1 MDITQMHSSFR
12 VIGQQMGMQ
21 LNRGILPESIDTF
34 INAEIGEFVQ
44 TELLTNAHTVLQD
57 NVNLQSMTMSPI
69 NLFRTLYRKDE
80 IPLVW
85 AVNDYDPSVGPIV
98 KEGIKSYVTNID
110 SVGYYKVYIPNVINC
125 GTKTNNYPVEL
136 YDKTINYL
144 TTEEK
149 AKLWVTIKNEQDTTK
164 FTERSILNPM
174 LYLGVS
180 IATKNDNPGQYK
192 SCRLIGANTLETTL
206 RDYCN
211 GADKNN
217 PIAVLLG
224 ESKDVSKSDGTYDKT
239 INAEYFEI
247 YTNTRDFKIDR
258 IYISYIKY
266 PNIVHWSS
274 NPTERVDCDL
284 PEYIHYRI
292 VEGAVRRF
300 LLSIGGVSSQDISK
314 SNKQINN

>member
-1 MDITQMHSSFR
+1 MDIDQMHSSFR

-57 NVNLQSMTMSPI
+57 NVNLQSMTMSPV

-85 AVNDYDPSVGPIV
+85 SIKDPSNGSSD
-98 KEGIKSYVTNID
+98 KRGIKSYVTNIS
-110 SVGYYKVYIPNVINC
+110 SVGYYKVYIPNTINC
-125 GTKTNNYPVEL
+125 GELSGYPVKL
-136 YDKTINYL
+136 YTGDATFSTN
-144 TTEEK
+144 EEK
-149 AKLWVTIKNEQDTTK
+149 AKTWVTIENGTTFK
-164 FTERSILNPM
+164 ERSILNPM
-174 LYLGVS
+174 LYLGVN
-180 IATKNDNPGQYK
+180 IATKNDNPGQFK

-224 ESKDVSKSDGTYDKT
+224 ESKDINKSDGTYDKT

-247 YTNTRDFKIDR
+247 YTNTKDFEIDR
-258 IYISYIKY
+258 IYLSYIKY
-266 PNIVHWSS
+266 PNIVHWST
-274 NPTERVDCDL
+274 NPTERVNCDL

-300 LLSIGGVSSQDISK
+300 LLSIGGVSSQEALK
-314 SNKQINN
+314 SNK

>member
-1 MDITQMHSSFR
+1 MDIDQMHSSFR

-57 NVNLQSMTMSPI
+57 NTNLQSMTMSPV

-80 IPLVW
+80 IPLSW
-85 AVNDYDPSVGPIV
+85 DIKIDDPSNGSIN
-98 KEGIKSYVTNID
+98 KRGIKSYVTNIS
-110 SVGYYKVYIPNVINC
+110 SVGYYKVYIPNIINC
-125 GTKTNNYPVEL
+125 GDKTLKYPVGVYKHGTL
-136 YDKTINYL
+136 YASD
-144 TTEEK
+144 EER
-149 AKLWVTIKNEQDTTK
+149 AKLWVTINNDNFTI
-164 FTERSILNPM
+164 FTERTVLNPM

-180 IATKNDNPGQYK
+180 IATKNDNPGQFK

-224 ESKDVSKSDGTYDKT
+224 ESKDINKSDGTYDKT

-247 YTNTRDFKIDR
+247 YTNTKDFEIDKI
-258 IYISYIKY
+258 YLSYIKY
-266 PNIVHWSS
+266 PNIVHWST
-274 NPTERVDCDL
+274 NPTERVNCDL

-300 LLSIGGVSSQDISK
+300 LLSIGGVSSQEASK
-314 SNKQINN
+314 SNK

>member
-1 MDITQMHSSFR
+1 MDIDQMHSAFR

-44 TELLTNAHTVLQD
+44 TELLNNAHTVLQD
-57 NVNLQSMTMSPI
+57 NVNLQSMTMSPL

-80 IPLVW
+80 IPLTW
-85 AVNDYDPSVGPIV
+85 TIKMNDLSTGFVD
-98 KEGIKSYVTNID
+98 KRGIKSYVTNIS
-110 SVGYYKVYIPNVINC
+110 SVGYYKVYIPNKINC
-125 GTKTNNYPVEL
+125 GDETLKYPVGVYNSKTL
-136 YDKTINYL
+136 YASNEDR
-144 TTEEK
+144 
-149 AKLWVTIKNEQDTTK
+149 AKLWVTIHNSDNTLTT
-164 FTERSILNPM
+164 FTERTVLNPM

-180 IATKNDNPGQYK
+180 IATRNDNPGQFK

-224 ESKDVSKSDGTYDKT
+224 ESRDVDTHDGTYNKT

-247 YTNTRDFKIDR
+247 YTNTKDFEIDKI
-258 IYISYIKY
+258 YLSYIKY
-266 PNIVHWSS
+266 PNIVHWST
-274 NPTERVDCDL
+274 NPTERVNCDL

-300 LLSIGGVSSQDISK
+300 LLSIGGVSSQEASK
-314 SNKQINN
+314 SNK

>member
-1 MDITQMHSSFR
+1 MDIDQMHSSFR

-57 NVNLQSMTMSPI
+57 NVNLQSMTMSPV

-80 IPLVW
+80 IPLSW
-85 AVNDYDPSVGPIV
+85 DITTEDPSNGLIN
-98 KEGIKSYVTNID
+98 KRGIKSYVTNIS
-110 SVGYYKVYIPNVINC
+110 SVGYYKVYIPNTINC
-125 GTKTNNYPVEL
+125 GDKTLKYPVGVYKHGTL
-136 YDKTINYL
+136 YASD
-144 TTEEK
+144 EER
-149 AKLWVTIKNEQDTTK
+149 AKLWVTINNDNFAI
-164 FTERSILNPM
+164 FTERTVLNPM

-180 IATKNDNPGQYK
+180 IATKNDNPGQFK

-224 ESKDVSKSDGTYDKT
+224 ESKDINKSDGTYDKT

-247 YTNTRDFKIDR
+247 YTNTKDFEIDKI
-258 IYISYIKY
+258 YLSYIKY
-266 PNIVHWSS
+266 PNIVHWST
-274 NPTERVDCDL
+274 NPTERVNCDL

-300 LLSIGGVSSQDISK
+300 LLSIGGVSSKEVSK
-314 SNKQINN
+314 SNK

>member
-1 MDITQMHSSFR
+1 
-12 VIGQQMGMQ
+12 MGMQ

-57 NVNLQSMTMSPI
+57 NVNLQSMTMSPV

-80 IPLVW
+80 IPLAWYTKVD
-85 AVNDYDPSVGPIV
+85 NPTKGSIDKRIF
-98 KEGIKSYVTNID
+98 KSYVTNIS
-110 SVGYYKVYIPNVINC
+110 SVGYYKVYIPNIINC
-125 GTKTNNYPVEL
+125 GDTSLNYPVGVFDE
-136 YDKTINYL
+136 KTEYSSD
-144 TTEEK
+144 EEK
-149 AKLWVTIKNEQDTTK
+149 AKLWVTISNNNPPTFK
-164 FTERSILNPM
+164 ERTVLNPM

-180 IATKNDNPGQYK
+180 IAAKNDNPGQFK

-224 ESKDVSKSDGTYDKT
+224 ESKDIIKSDNSHDKT

-247 YTNTRDFKIDR
+247 YTNTKDFEIDR
-258 IYISYIKY
+258 IYLSYIKY
-266 PNIVHWSS
+266 PNIVHWSTT
-274 NPTERVDCDL
+274 PTERVNCDL

-300 LLSIGGVSSQDISK
+300 LLSIGGVSSQEVSK
-314 SNKQINN
+314 SNK

>member
-1 MDITQMHSSFR
+1 MDIDQMHSSFR

-57 NVNLQSMTMSPI
+57 NVNLQSMTMSPV

-80 IPLVW
+80 IPLAW
-85 AVNDYDPSVGPIV
+85 TIKTTDPSDGSSD
-98 KEGIKSYVTNID
+98 KRGIKSYVTNIS
-110 SVGYYKVYIPNVINC
+110 SVGYYKVYIPNTINC
-125 GTKTNNYPVEL
+125 GDKALQYPVET
-136 YDKTINYL
+136 YDEKIEYSSN
-144 TTEEK
+144 EER
-149 AKLWVTIKNEQDTTK
+149 AKLWVTINNNPLTFTK
-164 FTERSILNPM
+164 RTVLNPM

-180 IATKNDNPGQYK
+180 IATKNDNPGQFK

-224 ESKDVSKSDGTYDKT
+224 ESKDILKSNGTSDYIYDKT

-247 YTNTRDFKIDR
+247 YTNTKDFEIDR
-258 IYISYIKY
+258 IYLSYIKY
-266 PNIVHWSS
+266 PNIVHWST
-274 NPTERVDCDL
+274 NPTERVNCDL

-300 LLSIGGVSSQDISK
+300 LLSIGGVSSQEASK
-314 SNKQINN
+314 SNK

>member
-1 MDITQMHSSFR
+1 MDIDQMHSSFR

-57 NVNLQSMTMSPI
+57 NVNLQSMTMSPV

-80 IPLVW
+80 IPLAWNIITEDVSSL
-85 AVNDYDPSVGPIV
+85 N
-98 KEGIKSYVTNID
+98 KRGIKSYVTNIS
-110 SVGYYKVYIPNVINC
+110 SVGYYKVYIPNTINC
-125 GTKTNNYPVEL
+125 GDKTLKYPVGVYKNE
-136 YDKTINYL
+136 TIYSD
-144 TTEEK
+144 EEK
-149 AKLWVTIKNEQDTTK
+149 AKLWVTINDNNGTFSS
-164 FTERSILNPM
+164 FTERTVLNPM

-180 IATKNDNPGQYK
+180 IATKNDNPGQFK

-224 ESKDVSKSDGTYDKT
+224 ESKDINKSDGAYDKT

-247 YTNTRDFKIDR
+247 YTNTKDFEIDR
-258 IYISYIKY
+258 IYLSYIKY
-266 PNIVHWSS
+266 PNIVHWST
-274 NPTERVDCDL
+274 NPTERVNCDL

-300 LLSIGGVSSQDISK
+300 LLSIGGISSKEVSK
-314 SNKQINN
+314 SNK

>member
-1 MDITQMHSSFR
+1 MDIDQMHSSFR

-57 NVNLQSMTMSPI
+57 NVNLQSMTMSPV

-80 IPLVW
+80 IPLTW
-85 AVNDYDPSVGPIV
+85 SLNIRDLSNNNIITKHGN
-98 KEGIKSYVTNID
+98 KSYVTNIE
-110 SVGYYKVYIPNVINC
+110 SVGYYKVYIPNKINC
-125 GTKTNNYPVEL
+125 GDKSLKYPVAI
-136 YDKTINYL
+136 YDGKSFDTD
-144 TTEEK
+144 EEK
-149 AKLWVTIKNEQDTTK
+149 AKLWVTIINNGETNT
-164 FTERSILNPM
+164 FVNRSILNPM
-174 LYLGVS
+174 LYLGVN
-180 IATKNDNPGQYK
+180 IATKNDNPGQFK
-192 SCRLIGANTLETTL
+192 SCRLIGANTIETTL

-224 ESKDVSKSDGTYDKT
+224 ESKDIIKSDGSYDKT

-247 YTNTRDFKIDR
+247 YTNTKNFEIDR

-266 PNIVHWSS
+266 PNIVRWST
-274 NPTERVDCDL
+274 NPVERVNCDL

-292 VEGAVRRF
+292 VEGAVRRY
-300 LLSIGGVSSQDISK
+300 LLSIGGSIK
-314 SNKQINN
+314 ENKQTNQ

>member
-1 MDITQMHSSFR
+1 MDIDQMHSAFR

-44 TELLTNAHTVLQD
+44 TELLNNAHTVLQD
-57 NVNLQSMTMSPI
+57 NVNLQSMTMSPL

-80 IPLVW
+80 IPLTW
-85 AVNDYDPSVGPIV
+85 TIKMNDISTGFVD
-98 KEGIKSYVTNID
+98 KRGIKSYVTNIS
-110 SVGYYKVYIPNVINC
+110 SVGYYKVYIPNKINC
-125 GTKTNNYPVEL
+125 GDETLKYPVGVYDSKTL
-136 YDKTINYL
+136 YVSNEDR
-144 TTEEK
+144 
-149 AKLWVTIKNEQDTTK
+149 AKLWVTIHNSDNTFTT
-164 FTERSILNPM
+164 FTERTVLNPM

-180 IATKNDNPGQYK
+180 IATRNDNPGQFK

-224 ESKDVSKSDGTYDKT
+224 ESRDVDIHDGTYNKT

-247 YTNTRDFKIDR
+247 YTNTKDFEIDKI
-258 IYISYIKY
+258 YLSYIKY
-266 PNIVHWSS
+266 PNIVHWST
-274 NPTERVDCDL
+274 NPTERVNCDL

-300 LLSIGGVSSQDISK
+300 LLSIGGVSSKEVSK
-314 SNKQINN
+314 SNK